1 MTLHAEDGPA
11 YAVLT
16 GLSDDA
22 ATLRI
27 GGAAQTVPLGA
38 LAQVWRGDFATFWR
52 APPGYRRHAW
62 APAMPARRQQWLA
75 ERLRRR
81 ARRRPTTRR

>member
-27 GGAAQTVPLGA
+27 GGAAHTVPLGA

-52 APPGYRRHAW
+52 APPGFVGRVGTRRCRPGGTVAGRT
-62 APAMPARRQQWLA
+62 P
-75 ERLRRR
+75 RRR
-81 ARRRPTTRR
+81 ARRPRETRR